1 MELRTP
7 LGCRD
12 ILADDCSKRDALCAN
27 ILKTFERFGFRK
39 VQTPA
44 MEYYQT
50 YNQTFY
56 TLQDGQI
63 IKLIDGNQDIL
74 SLRLDMTVPIA
85 RLAATALKN
94 AQFPLRLCY
103 QSDVWK
109 VRKAYTGRS
118 SQSTDCG
125 VELIGSK
132 DDHEIVICA
141 LEALEST
148 GLDQIRLE
156 FSDARLVSLPAS
168 HIFSDPEDVARLS
181 DLIDRKSMVELAQ
194 FLDEKELEPDV
205 RNYFL
210 NLPLLDGG
218 IEVLDQARSLAFD
231 AAILPVLDELEELM
245 VFLDKLG
252 YGNRIGLDLGKLPHL
267 NYYTGLIFEGFA
279 KGAAVS
285 ILSGGRYDN
294 LMAAFGSDH
303 PAIGFAFKIDPLA
316 DLMPDPEKK
325 KPAKISYPLWL
336 EAEAFAA
343 AGNLRKNTAVI
354 MERNDELEEV
364 VLEGEF
370 E

>member
-12 ILADDCSKRDALCAN
+12 ILADDCMKRDALCTN
-27 ILKTFERFGFRK
+27 ILQTFERFGFRK

-50 YNQTFY
+50 YNQAFAS
-56 TLQDGQI
+56 LQDGQI

-109 VRKAYTGRS
+109 VRKAFTGRS

-125 VELIGSK
+125 VELIGSR

-141 LEALEST
+141 LEALKSI
-148 GLDQIRLE
+148 GLDRIRLE

-168 HIFSDPEDVARLS
+168 HVFSDPEDIARLS
-181 DLIDRKSMVELAQ
+181 DLIDRKSMVELGA
-194 FLDEKELEPDV
+194 FLDEKKLEKTV
-205 RNYFL
+205 RDYFL

-218 IEVLDQARSLAFD
+218 VEVLDAARSLSFD

-245 VFLDKLG
+245 VFLERLG
-252 YGNRIGLDLGKLPHL
+252 YGEYIGLDLGKLPHL

-279 KGAAVS
+279 EGAAVS
-285 ILSGGRYDN
+285 ILSGGRYDH

-316 DLMPDPEKK
+316 ELMPDPEKK
-325 KPAKISYPLWL
+325 DPVKISYPLRF
-336 EAEAFAA
+336 EAEAYAA
-343 AGNLRKNTAVI
+343 AGNARKTAPLI
-354 MERNDELEEV
+354 MERNDDLEEI